1 MEIRFDDI
9 LPYLASAYRRGVLAP
24 FIGSGMSRPACTSW
38 LDLLRGLADAAGVD
52 VPEHLREV
60 GPEARLD
67 TSELYRLADKAV
79 LGLASLDAEERAD
92 AYRKALSQ
100 GGKPAGACDVPAQT
114 AALAR
119 CYWPL
124 VLTTNYD
131 DLYVVS
137 RMRQSHAGEMA
148 GVSRTGTPSR
158 EARRDETDVPEV
170 LGRSVED
177 CHKVLRSLE
186 SPTRP
191 ILWALQ
197 GFLGGQAAR
206 LDVLDEELVLDARRR
221 AELAGQVVAGYQ
233 QYQHAVNAQPHF
245 RRAFAEV
252 LSRRSLLFLG
262 SGILE
267 DYLINLFGEIAHHYG
282 PGPHP
287 HFALFSADRRET
299 LDVRFL
305 QTRLGIAPVFY
316 KDYSELPELI
326 GRLTDAVWER
336 RAPAPSGGATVPS
349 GAVEAPS
356 GAVEAPSG
364 AAEAPVAW
372 MPDELGFSLSEGV
385 ACPPGGARRLRLRYA
400 PLSVPAA
407 GDGRACVVVSV
418 GRTPSDNRAI
428 LGTQAKGF
436 LDMAREAGLVADA
449 VPGGWRPLD
458 DAPSYAFRLGD
469 APIFAVAARDRRPEP
484 PRAAGDDGP
493 EDSRDL
499 GVISEAVC
507 ATLRAVDAAGFRRV
521 HIGPVASGKHRLWHP
536 LHPFVQTLAGF
547 REFFRERPDAGIE
560 HLELHVLSPAIW
572 FPVVAGKVPVV
583 EMLSSGMMKIWV
595 DIRDAGGSS
604 EIFAVTACAPT
615 RVGEIK
621 ALCGLAPAR
630 WNTEILPRPSKVEPS
645 SADDLLVTP
654 TSIVVFSPRR

>member
-1 MEIRFDDI
+1 MEIGFEDI

-52 VPEHLREV
+52 VPGHLRKA
-60 GPEARLD
+60 GTDARLD

-100 GGKPAGACDVPAQT
+100 GGKPPGACDVPAQT

-137 RMRQSHAGEMA
+137 RIRQSRAGEMA

-336 RAPAPSGGATVPS
+336 RAPATSGSAPATSGAT
-349 GAVEAPS
+349 EAPS
-356 GAVEAPSG
+356 GAVK
-364 AAEAPVAW
+364 APVAW
-372 MPDELGFSLSEGV
+372 MPDELGFSLSNG
-385 ACPPGGARRLRLRYA
+385 ATCPPGGARRLRLRYA

-418 GRTPSDNRAI
+418 GRNPSDNRPI
-428 LGTQAKGF
+428 PGTQANGF
-436 LDMAREAGLVADA
+436 LAMAREAGLVADTA
-449 VPGGWRPLD
+449 PERWRPLD
-458 DAPSYAFRLGD
+458 GAPDHYAYRFGD
-469 APIFAVAARDRRPEP
+469 APVLGVAARDRGPEP
-484 PRAAGDDGP
+484 PRAPGDDGP
-493 EDSRDL
+493 ADSRDL
-499 GVISEAVC
+499 GVIADAVC
-507 ATLRAVDAAGFRRV
+507 ATLRAADAAGFRHV
-521 HIGPVASGKHRLWHP
+521 HLGPVASGQHRLWHP
-536 LHPFVQTLAGF
+536 LHPFVQTLAGV
-547 REFFRERPDAGIE
+547 RQFFRGTPEPGIE
-560 HLELHVLSPAIW
+560 LLELHVLSPAIW
-572 FPVVAGKVPVV
+572 SPVVAGKVPVA

-595 DIRDAGGSS
+595 DIRDATGSS
-604 EIFAVTACAPT
+604 EIFAVTVCGPT
-615 RVGEIK
+615 RVGDIK
-621 ALCGLAPAR
+621 ELCGLPPGR
-630 WNTEILPRPSKVEPS
+630 WSTEILPRPSKVEPS
-645 SADDLLVTP
+645 SADHLLVTP

>member
-1 MEIRFDDI
+1 MELGFDDI

-38 LDLLRGLADAAGVD
+38 LDLLLRLAGETGVE
-52 VPEHLREV
+52 VPERLQRAR
-60 GPEARLD
+60 PEDRLD

-79 LGLASLDAEERAD
+79 LGLAALDVEARAD
-92 AYRKALSQ
+92 AYRRALNE
-100 GGKPAGACDVPAQT
+100 GGRAAGECAVPPQT

-137 RMRQSHAGEMA
+137 RMRQSRAGEMA
-148 GVSRTGTPSR
+148 GVSRTGEPSR
-158 EARRDETDVPEV
+158 EAKRDETDVPEV

-177 CHKVLRSLE
+177 CHKVVRSLE

-206 LDVLDEELVLDARRR
+206 LDALVEELVLDERRR

-233 QYQHAVNAQPHF
+233 QYQHAVNAEPHF

-287 HFALFSADRRET
+287 HFALFSSDKRGAI
-299 LDVRFL
+299 DVRFL

-316 KDYSELPELI
+316 GHYGELAELI

-336 RAPAPSGGATVPS
+336 RAPAPP
-349 GAVEAPS
+349 
-356 GAVEAPSG
+356 G
-364 AAEAPVAW
+364 AARPPVAW
-372 MPDELGFSLSEGV
+372 MPDELGFSLSDGSKH
-385 ACPPGGARRLRLRYA
+385 AAGGARKVRLRYA

-407 GDGRACVVVSV
+407 GGRECALVSV

-428 LGTQAKGF
+428 PGTQANGF
-436 LDMAREAGLVADA
+436 LAMAQEAGLVAGTAPERWRALD
-449 VPGGWRPLD
+449 PG
-458 DAPSYAFRLGD
+458 PSFAYRFGD
-469 APIFAVAARDRRPEP
+469 APIFGVAARDRSPDV
-484 PRAAGDDGP
+484 PRARGGEDP

-499 GVISEAVC
+499 GVIADAVC
-507 ATLRAVDAAGFRRV
+507 EALRAADAAGFRHA
-521 HIGPVASGKHRLWHP
+521 HIGPIASGKHRLWHP

-547 REFFRERPDAGIE
+547 RRFFAEHPGAGIE
-560 HLELHVLSPAIW
+560 LVELHVLSSAVW
-572 FPVVAGKVPVV
+572 FPVVAGKVPVAQ
-583 EMLSSGMMKIWV
+583 MLSSAMMKIWV
-595 DIRDAGGSS
+595 DIRDASGSS
-604 EIFAVTACAPT
+604 EIFAVTARGPT
-615 RVGEIK
+615 RVGDIK
-621 ALCGLAPAR
+621 ALCGLPPAR
-630 WNTEILPRPSKVEPS
+630 WSAEILPRPSKVDPS

-654 TSIVVFSPRR
+654 TSIVVLSPRR

>member
-1 MEIRFDDI
+1 MELGFDDI

-24 FIGSGMSRPACTSW
+24 FIGSGMSRPACTGW
-38 LDLLRGLADAAGVD
+38 LDLLLGLADAAAVD
-52 VPEHLREV
+52 VPEHLRKA
-60 GPEARLD
+60 GSEARLD

-100 GGKPAGACDVPAQT
+100 GGKPAGACDIPAQT

-119 CYWPL
+119 CSWPV

-137 RMRQSHAGEMA
+137 RMQQSLAGELA
-148 GVSRTGTPSR
+148 GVRRTGAPSR

-206 LDVLDEELVLDARRR
+206 LDVLEEELVLDARRR

-287 HFALFSADRRET
+287 HFALFSSDRRET

-336 RAPAPSGGATVPS
+336 RAPAPSVA
-349 GAVEAPS
+349 AEAPS
-356 GAVEAPSG
+356 GAVK
-364 AAEAPVAW
+364 APVAW
-372 MPDELGFSLSEGV
+372 MPDELGFSLSEGA
-385 ACPPGGARRLRLRYA
+385 ACPPGGSRRLRLRYA
-400 PLSVPAA
+400 PLSLPGA

-418 GRTPSDNRAI
+418 GRTPADNRPL
-428 LGTQAKGF
+428 LGTQASGF
-436 LDMAREAGLVADA
+436 LDMAREAGLVADTA
-449 VPGGWRPLD
+449 PGGWRPLD
-458 DAPSYAFRLGD
+458 GAPSYAFRFGD
-469 APIFAVAARDRRPEP
+469 APIFGVAARDRRPVP

-499 GVISEAVC
+499 GVIAEAVC

-536 LHPFVQTLAGF
+536 LHPFVQTLAGL
-547 REFFRERPDAGIE
+547 REFFREHPDAGIE

-572 FPVVAGKVPVV
+572 FPVVAGKVPVG

-604 EIFAVTACAPT
+604 EIFAVTACGPT

-630 WNTEILPRPSKVEPS
+630 WSTEILPRPSKVDPS
-645 SADDLLVTP
+645 SADDLLVAP

>member
-24 FIGSGMSRPACTSW
+24 FIGSGMSRPACTGW
-38 LDLLRGLADAAGVD
+38 LDLLRGLAGAAAVD
-52 VPEHLREV
+52 VPEHLREA
-60 GPEARLD
+60 GPDARLD

-137 RMRQSHAGEMA
+137 RMRQSRAGEMA
-148 GVSRTGTPSR
+148 GVRRTGAPSR

-206 LDVLDEELVLDARRR
+206 LDVLDEALVLDARRR
-221 AELAGQVVAGYQ
+221 GELAGQVVAGYQ

-287 HFALFSADRRET
+287 HFALFSSDRRET

-336 RAPAPSGGATVPS
+336 RAPSVVA
-349 GAVEAPS
+349 EAPS
-356 GAVEAPSG
+356 GAVKAPL
-364 AAEAPVAW
+364 AW
-372 MPDELGFSLSEGV
+372 MPDELGFSLSEGA

-400 PLSVPAA
+400 PLSVPGA

-418 GRTPSDNRAI
+418 GRTPADNRPL
-428 LGTQAKGF
+428 LGTQASGF
-436 LDMAREAGLVADA
+436 LDMARQAGLVADTA
-449 VPGGWRPLD
+449 PGGWRPLD
-458 DAPSYAFRLGD
+458 GAPSYAFRFGD
-469 APIFAVAARDRRPEP
+469 APIFGVAARDRRPEP

-499 GVISEAVC
+499 GIIAEAVC

-536 LHPFVQTLAGF
+536 LHPFVQTLAGL
-547 REFFRERPDAGIE
+547 REFFREHPDAGIE

-572 FPVVAGKVPVV
+572 FPVVAGKVPVG

-604 EIFAVTACAPT
+604 EIFAVTACGPT
-615 RVGEIK
+615 RVGDIK
-621 ALCGLAPAR
+621 ELCGLAPAR
-630 WNTEILPRPSKVEPS
+630 WSTEILPRPSKVEPS
-645 SADDLLVTP
+645 SADDLLVAP

>member
-1 MEIRFDDI
+1 MDLGFDDV

-38 LDLLRGLADAAGVD
+38 LDLLVRLAGEAGVE
-52 VPEHLREV
+52 VPEHLQRAR
-60 GPEARLD
+60 PEDRLD

-79 LGLASLDAEERAD
+79 LGLSALGVEARAE
-92 AYRKALSQ
+92 AYRRALNE
-100 GGKPAGACDVPAQT
+100 GGRAAGECVVPAQT

-137 RMRQSHAGEMA
+137 RMRQSRAGEMS
-148 GVSRTGTPSR
+148 GVSRTGKPSR
-158 EARRDETDVPEV
+158 EAKRDETDVPEV

-177 CHKVLRSLE
+177 CHKVVRSLE

-206 LDVLDEELVLDARRR
+206 LDALVEELVLDERRR

-287 HFALFSADRRET
+287 HFALFSSEKRDT
-299 LDVRFL
+299 IDVRFL

-316 KDYSELPELI
+316 GHYAELAELI

-336 RAPAPSGGATVPS
+336 RAPAPSSVAR
-349 GAVEAPS
+349 
-356 GAVEAPSG
+356 
-364 AAEAPVAW
+364 APVAW
-372 MPDELGFSLSEGV
+372 MPDELGFSLSEGSKH
-385 ACPPGGARRLRLRYA
+385 PSGEARKLRLRYA
-400 PLSVPAA
+400 PLSAPAE
-407 GDGRACVVVSV
+407 GGRECVLVSV

-428 LGTQAKGF
+428 PGTQANGF
-436 LDMAREAGLVADA
+436 LVKAQEAGLVADTA
-449 VPGGWRPLD
+449 PERWRPLD
-458 DAPSYAFRLGD
+458 AAPSCAYRFGD
-469 APIFAVAARDRRPEP
+469 APIFGVAARAARDPRSDVP
-484 PRAAGDDGP
+484 PARGGDDP

-499 GVISEAVC
+499 GVIADAVC
-507 ATLRAVDAAGFRRV
+507 EALRAVDAAGFRHV

-547 REFFRERPDAGIE
+547 RRFFAEHPGTGIE
-560 HLELHVLSPAIW
+560 LLELHVLSSAVW

-583 EMLSSGMMKIWV
+583 QMLSSDMMKIWV
-595 DIRDAGGSS
+595 DIRDASGTS
-604 EIFAVTACAPT
+604 EIFAVTACGPT
-615 RVGEIK
+615 RVGDVK
-621 ALCGLAPAR
+621 ALCGLPSER
-630 WNTEILPRPSKVEPS
+630 WSAEILPRPSKVDPS

-654 TSIVVFSPRR
+654 TSIVVLSPRR

>member
-1 MEIRFDDI
+1 MDLGFDDV
-9 LPYLASAYRRGVLAP
+9 LPYLAGAYRRGVLAP
-24 FIGSGMSRPACTSW
+24 FIGSGMSRPACTGW
-38 LDLLRGLADAAGVD
+38 LDLLRGLADAAGVE
-52 VPEHLREV
+52 VPEHLRKAR
-60 GPEARLD
+60 PEDRLD

-79 LGLASLDAEERAD
+79 LGLAAMDAASRAD
-92 AYRKALSQ
+92 AYRTALNE
-100 GGKPAGACDVPAQT
+100 GGKAAGDCAVPPQT
-114 AALAR
+114 EALAR
-119 CYWPL
+119 CPWPL

-137 RMRQSHAGEMA
+137 RMRQSRAGETA
-148 GVSRTGTPSR
+148 GADRRGKPSR

-191 ILWALQ
+191 VLWALQ

-206 LDVLDEELVLDARRR
+206 LDELDEALVLDPRRR

-262 SGILE
+262 SGLLE

-287 HFALFSADRRET
+287 HFALFSSDRKDT

-316 KDYSELPELI
+316 GHYSELTGLL
-326 GRLTDAVWER
+326 GRLTDAVGER
-336 RAPAPSGGATVPS
+336 RSPAL
-349 GAVEAPS
+349 
-356 GAVEAPSG
+356 SG
-364 AAEAPVAW
+364 AARPPVAW
-372 MPDELGFSLSEGV
+372 MPDELGFSLSDGST
-385 ACPPGGARRLRLRYA
+385 CPSSEARKLRLRYA

-418 GRTPSDNRAI
+418 GRMPADNRV
-428 LGTQAKGF
+428 LQGTQATR
-436 LDMAREAGLVADA
+436 LLAEAREAGVVADTE
-449 VPGGWRPLD
+449 PGRWRPLD
-458 DAPSYAFRLGD
+458 EAPSYAYRFGD
-469 APIFAVAARDRRPEP
+469 APIFGVAARERRTDLP
-484 PRAAGDDGP
+484 PASGDDGP

-499 GVISEAVC
+499 GVIADAVC
-507 ATLRAVDAAGFRRV
+507 ATLRAADEAGFRRA

-536 LHPFVQTLAGF
+536 LHPFVQTLAGL
-547 REFFRERPDAGIE
+547 RRFFRETPAPGIE
-560 HLELHVLSPAIW
+560 IVELHVISPAIW
-572 FPVVAGKVPVV
+572 FPVIAGKVPVA
-583 EMLSSGMMKIWV
+583 EMLSSAMMKIWV
-595 DIRDAGGSS
+595 DIRDASGSS
-604 EIFAVTACAPT
+604 EIFAVTVCGPT
-615 RVGEIK
+615 RVGDIK
-621 ALCGLAPAR
+621 TLCGLPPAR
-630 WNTEILPRPSKVEPS
+630 WSTEILPRPSRVEPS
-645 SADDLLVTP
+645 SADDLLVAP